1 MNAPANDRAPLA
13 AGKNSETA
21 GAASGANSQRLKDR
35 VESVLATVFGAI
47 FLGLAAIVCV
57 ETLSRKIFSFSLQ
70 GADELG
76 GYVLALGST
85 LTFSLALM
93 GRAHIRVDVVHEHLP
108 ARLQAALNLI
118 SIVALAALGVFIC
131 WVATQVLMD
140 TLAYDSTA
148 PTPWATPLFYPQLVW
163 VIGLAVFAAIASVY
177 ALIAIGYCIRGR
189 QDRLLSD
196 FSPKSTKEELEEELD
211 DLAQRQE
218 ETAS

>member
-1 MNAPANDRAPLA
+1 MNAPSHKGATPAGGAERPAAAPHDT
-13 AGKNSETA
+13 SP
-21 GAASGANSQRLKDR
+21 SRLKDR
-35 VESVLATVFGAI
+35 LETILANTFGAI

-57 ETLSRKIFSFSLQ
+57 ETLSRKLFNFSLQ

-118 SIVALAALGVFIC
+118 SILTMAVLGIFIC
-131 WVATQVLMD
+131 WIAYQVLLD
-140 TLAYDSTA
+140 TLFYESTA
-148 PTPWATPLFYPQLVW
+148 PTPWATPLFYPQLAW
-163 VIGLAVFAAIASVY
+163 VIGLAVFAMIASGY
-177 ALIAIGYCIRGR
+177 ALIALRHLIRGR
-189 QDRLLSD
+189 LDLLLRD
-196 FSPKSTKEELEEELD
+196 FSPKSTKEELKEELD

-218 ETAS
+218 ETTS